1 MAIYVGGLRTSTSSK
16 KIIAYSRESV
26 LWHGH
31 QKVHLSKY
39 IHIHYNS
46 INIMINYYG
55 VVNFSKLNVHFSQSE
70 KIWGFGVVKSDILS
84 FHFLSYSGKCLLE
97 NVEAYF
103 PSFSYW
109 LIDFWNTLKRLFEGK
124 REVEQKMTLRGLFG
138 YSLFIY
144 SDSSGKF
151 FFEYKNKVLPVSL
164 SCPFKSDGGYLVK
177 DCCKGIF

>member
-1 MAIYVGGLRTSTSSK
+1 MMLRKLMAIYVGGLRTSTSSK

-97 NVEAYF
+97 NV
-103 PSFSYW
+103 SFFFLLIDW
-109 LIDFWNTLKRLFEGK
+109 LIFEIPLKGY
-124 REVEQKMTLRGLFG
+124 LRGRGRLNR
-138 YSLFIY
+138 
-144 SDSSGKF
+144 KWH
-151 FFEYKNKVLPVSL
+151 
-164 SCPFKSDGGYLVK
+164 
-177 DCCKGIF
+177 